1 MVIFSVFSC
10 TTLESGVAYLDA
22 DVNIVCYDK
31 QHWKY
36 VGVAIIWLCIVPIG
50 VPAFFIWLLR
60 RFKVPQMAALVN
72 DSAWVREAVQLA
84 WQMRMAQ
91 PPCDVAKLNVD
102 SITDAHLEGLYA
114 LFVRDASAEVAGHIA
129 TGEAKPLPDEVEAEA
144 APPAGFVAKT
154 KAKLMAA
161 AARVAAAQQRA
172 KLLASA
178 ARHAGAPDES
188 PEALRRAF
196 VLEALL
202 TWCKTAGKLA
212 LPPMAW
218 DALEIDEDADAG
230 TRLQKQPM
238 EQAHAAAAYSATV
251 HYDDLSRLRSYA
263 MRDVGFLFAAYHTGT
278 WYWCVSPVR
287 LSRVRVLCARELSGR
302 SALSTMGRIRD
313 HPMPSRRAGR
323 WWS

>member
-22 DVNIVCYDK
+22 DASIVCYDK

-36 VGVAIIWLCIVPIG
+36 VGVAIVWLLVVPIG

-91 PPCDVAKLNVD
+91 PACDVAKLNVD

-114 LFVRDASAEVAGHIA
+114 LFVRKSSAVVAGHIA
-129 TGEAKPLPDEVEAEA
+129 LGEAPPLPDEEEPEV
-144 APPAGFVAKT
+144 PPPVGFVAET
-154 KAKLMAA
+154 KAKLQAA
-161 AARVAAAQQRA
+161 AARAAAAQQRA

-188 PEALRRAF
+188 PQALRRAF

-218 DALEIDEDADAG
+218 DALEIDEVDEADEKPAG
-230 TRLQKQPM
+230 KKQLKQEAYP
-238 EQAHAAAAYSATV
+238 AAAYSDTV
-251 HYDDLSRLRSYA
+251 RYDDLPRLRFYA
-263 MRDVGFLFAAYHTGT
+263 MRDVGFLFAAYHTQT
-278 WYWCVSPVR
+278 WYWCAG
-287 LSRVRVLCARELSGR
+287 LCTAR
-302 SALSTMGRIRD
+302 ALACGCAACTGCPRMTI
-313 HPMPSRRAGR
+313 HLPALPRAGR